1 MGNAAVHPAGDFTAS
16 GRDSRRRRR
25 SYERSGASA
34 GPAAFA
40 TGRLGSVAVM
50 FGGADVAAKLRA
62 TTDNTGLATAA
73 ASLFEQLGTPLP
85 AAQVLTG
92 VNLPA
97 FQNSVAARI
106 DPAAAIDAETHLRTV
121 RTDSRVG
128 AAPFIVAPSF
138 PQAASGWL
146 IRKSSDWLLPGLT
159 QVPEKTVALLAVDQR
174 FVEAFMAGLNHEMG
188 TWLNFDEYPTDVSA
202 TYFKS
207 FWSDGVDDVAA
218 IADWSTLGNNP
229 APGAFGGGRFV
240 LLIRGPLVQRY
251 PNMQVLAVPATAA
264 GPQRTLGATE
274 TWPIFSGR
282 VDPDIA
288 FFGFPLTS
296 AQHSVPRRRRDTIS
310 SFRNIPPSRISV
322 AQFRRG
328 VRPRSLPPFCSIL

>member
-1 MGNAAVHPAGDFTAS
+1 M
-16 GRDSRRRRR
+16 
-25 SYERSGASA
+25 
-34 GPAAFA
+34 
-40 TGRLGSVAVM
+40 
-50 FGGADVAAKLRA
+50 
-62 TTDNTGLATAA
+62 
-73 ASLFEQLGTPLP
+73 
-85 AAQVLTG
+85 
-92 VNLPA
+92 
-97 FQNSVAARI
+97 
-106 DPAAAIDAETHLRTV
+106 
-121 RTDSRVG
+121 
-128 AAPFIVAPSF
+128 
-138 PQAASGWL
+138 
-146 IRKSSDWLLPGLT
+146 
-159 QVPEKTVALLAVDQR
+159 ALLAVDQR

-188 TWLNFDEYPTDVSA
+188 TRLIFDEYPTDVSA

-229 APGAFGGGRFV
+229 APGAFGGDPLV

-296 AQHSVPRRRRDTIS
+296 AQALGTATTPGYYFVIQEHPSEPHFGGTIPAGS
-310 SFRNIPPSRISV
+310 SATV
-322 AQFRRG
+322 AAALLQHP
-328 VRPRSLPPFCSIL
+328 VRLAIYASDLMTATAEGGA